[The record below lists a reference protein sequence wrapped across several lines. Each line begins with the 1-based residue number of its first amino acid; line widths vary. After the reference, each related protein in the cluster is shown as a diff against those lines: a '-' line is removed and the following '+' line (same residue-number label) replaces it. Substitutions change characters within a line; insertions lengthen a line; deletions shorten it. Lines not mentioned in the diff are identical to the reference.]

1 MNHREIVLMLVFIL
15 VVPLGGC
22 KATEP
27 IFADDFSDASSG
39 WEVFDNSLT
48 SANYVEGSYRISLL
62 QKNKEKWALANQ
74 DFGNVAIEVDATYMG
89 GTADNSFGVVCKFQ
103 DIKQYYAVVIS
114 SDGAYMI
121 QKRVGGSYQRLTGE
135 YFQLSD
141 QIKPGTRVNRLRV
154 ECGQDYLALYV
165 NQELVNRVEDSTY
178 NQGDVGLIVTTYG
191 EPGLT
196 VSFDNFEVYPLP

>member
-1 MNHREIVLMLVFIL
+1 MNHREIVLMLVFFL

-22 KATEP
+22 DVPEP

-62 QKNKEKWALANQ
+62 QKNKEKWVLANQ
-74 DFGNVAIEVDATYMG
+74 DFGDVAIEVDATYMG

-121 QKRVGGSYQRLTGE
+121 QKRVGSSYQRLTGE
-135 YFQLSD
+135 YFQLSE
-141 QIKPGTRVNRLRV
+141 QIKPGTMVNRLRV

-165 NQELVNRVEDSTY
+165 NKELINRVEDNSYT
-178 NQGDVGLIVTTYG
+178 QGDVGLIVTTYG

>member
-1 MNHREIVLMLVFIL
+1 MNHRATVLMLVFFL

-196 VSFDNFEVYPLP
+196 VSFDNFGVYPLP

>member
-1 MNHREIVLMLVFIL
+1 MNHRATVLMLVFFL

-22 KATEP
+22 KAPEP

>member
-1 MNHREIVLMLVFIL
+1 MNHRATVLMLVFFL

-22 KATEP
+22 KAPEP

-196 VSFDNFEVYPLP
+196 VSFDNFGVYPLP

>member
-22 KATEP
+22 KAPEP

-89 GTADNSFGVVCKFQ
+89 GTTDNSFGVVCKFQ

-135 YFQLSD
+135 YFQLSE
-141 QIKPGTRVNRLRV
+141 QIKPGTMVNRLRV

-165 NQELVNRVEDSTY
+165 NKELINRVEDNSYT
-178 NQGDVGLIVTTYG
+178 QGDVGLIVTTYG

>member
-22 KATEP
+22 KAPEP

-62 QKNKEKWALANQ
+62 QKNKEKWVLANQ
-74 DFGNVAIEVDATYMG
+74 DFGDVAIEVDATYMG

-135 YFQLSD
+135 YFQLSE
-141 QIKPGTRVNRLRV
+141 QIKPGTMVNRLRV

-165 NQELVNRVEDSTY
+165 NKELINRVEENTY
-178 NQGDVGLIVTTYG
+178 SQGDVGLIVTTYG

>member
-1 MNHREIVLMLVFIL
+1 M
-15 VVPLGGC
+15 
-22 KATEP
+22 
-27 IFADDFSDASSG
+27 
-39 WEVFDNSLT
+39 
-48 SANYVEGSYRISLL
+48 
-62 QKNKEKWALANQ
+62 ANQ

>member
-1 MNHREIVLMLVFIL
+1 MNYRMIALMLVFFL
-15 VVPLGGC
+15 AVPLSGC
-22 KATEP
+22 DAPEP
-27 IFADDFSDASSG
+27 IFADDFSDATSG

-48 SANYVEGSYRISLL
+48 SANYVEGSYRISML
-62 QKNKEKWALANQ
+62 QKNKEKWVLANQ
-74 DFGNVAIEVDATYMG
+74 DFGNVAVEVDATYMG

-121 QKRVGGSYQRLTGE
+121 QKRVGSSYQRLTGE

-141 QIKPGTRVNRLRV
+141 QIKPGTMVNRLRV
-154 ECGQDYLALYV
+154 ECGRDYLSLYV
-165 NQELVNRVEDSTY
+165 NKELINRVEDNTY
-178 NQGDVGLIVTTYG
+178 TQGDVGLIVTTYG
-191 EPGLT
+191 EPGLA

>member
-1 MNHREIVLMLVFIL
+1 MNHRATVLMLVFFL

>member
-1 MNHREIVLMLVFIL
+1 MNHREIVLMLVFFL

-22 KATEP
+22 DVPEP

-62 QKNKEKWALANQ
+62 QKNKEKWVLANQ
-74 DFGNVAIEVDATYMG
+74 DFGDVAIEVDATYMG

-135 YFQLSD
+135 YFQLSE
-141 QIKPGTRVNRLRV
+141 QIKPGTMVNRLRV

-165 NQELVNRVEDSTY
+165 NKELINRVEDNSYT
-178 NQGDVGLIVTTYG
+178 QGDVGLIVTTYG

>member
-1 MNHREIVLMLVFIL
+1 MNHREIVLMLIFFL

-22 KATEP
+22 KAPEP

-62 QKNKEKWALANQ
+62 QKNKEKWVLANQ
-74 DFGNVAIEVDATYMG
+74 DFGNVAIEVDATYMS

-135 YFQLSD
+135 YFQLSE
-141 QIKPGTRVNRLRV
+141 QIKPGTMVNRLRV

-165 NQELVNRVEDSTY
+165 NKELINRVEDNSYT
-178 NQGDVGLIVTTYG
+178 QGDVGLIVTTYG

>member
-1 MNHREIVLMLVFIL
+1 MNHREIVLMLGFFL

-22 KATEP
+22 KAPEP

-62 QKNKEKWALANQ
+62 QKNKEKWVLANQ
-74 DFGNVAIEVDATYMG
+74 DFGDVAIEVDATYMG

-135 YFQLSD
+135 YFQLSE
-141 QIKPGTRVNRLRV
+141 QIKPGTMVNRLRV

-165 NQELVNRVEDSTY
+165 NKELINRVEDNSYT
-178 NQGDVGLIVTTYG
+178 QGDVGLIVTTYG

>member
-1 MNHREIVLMLVFIL
+1 MNHRATVLMLVFFL

-22 KATEP
+22 KAPEP

-178 NQGDVGLIVTTYG
+178 NQGDVGLIVTAYG